1 MKVPAPV
8 KTSVEGFQ
16 ISVDEIEAI
25 LQHPPM
31 KLPAWPDA
39 YINLKDGRQLFIRA
53 MKDEDVPTLL
63 GFMEK
68 VMKVE
73 HDFYDIVAVRV
84 YGEILAVPRKRIKDP
99 FTLIGTIDGE
109 LVGFANGRM
118 WDKDLGIS
126 LHTMAFSRRGR
137 IGWAMYYAKTYYALE
152 MAGAKEWWSTFESY
166 NGWRMAGFEMAQP
179 TKPFPQMQHELGG
192 ATIYYLTKEDW
203 DARVKSYALD
213 MIGDDLHFDPSAEL
227 KKKNATLTVPAELNL

>member
-16 ISVDEIEAI
+16 VSVEEIEAI

-31 KLPAWPDA
+31 KLPPWKDA
-39 YINLKDGRQLFIRA
+39 YMKLKDERTLFIRA
-53 MKDEDVPTLL
+53 MKDEDIPVLL
-63 GFMEK
+63 DFMDK
-68 VMKVE
+68 VKKTE
-73 HDFYDIVAVRV
+73 HDFYDIVAARV
-84 YGEILAVPRKRIKDP
+84 YAEILSVPRKRIKDA
-99 FTLIGTIDGE
+99 FTMVGLIDGE

-118 WDKDLGIS
+118 WDKDLAIS

-152 MAGAKEWWSTFESY
+152 IAGAKEWWSTFESY
-166 NGWRMAGFEMAQP
+166 NGWRMAGLEMAQP

-192 ATIYYLTKEDW
+192 STIFYLTKEDW
-203 DARVKSYALD
+203 DARVKDYARD
-213 MIGDDLHFDPSAEL
+213 MVGDDLHFDPPAEL
-227 KKKNATLTVPAELNL
+227 KKKNEKLTVPAELQL